1 MDHEKME
8 DFEYELDEDDE
19 DIDDEFLAN
28 LI

>member
-1 MDHEKME
+1 MDQEKME
-8 DFEYELDEDDE
+8 DFEYEFDEDDE